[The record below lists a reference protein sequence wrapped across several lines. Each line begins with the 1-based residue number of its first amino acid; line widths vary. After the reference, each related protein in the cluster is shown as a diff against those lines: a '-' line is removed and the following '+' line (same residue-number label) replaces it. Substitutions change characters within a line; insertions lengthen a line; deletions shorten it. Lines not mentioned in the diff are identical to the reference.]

1 MKGNYM
7 ERHNHATRLIA
18 SSLTH
23 SEHPNI
29 RNSEI
34 ILDAGRTNHLDLTAH
49 NRVPDEYLP
58 PELQGEKNIFRPD
71 ILLTIPQP
79 DNDLGFHI
87 HPTGSIGY
95 KKCTSKLLI
104 LEVGFGS
111 DFSLETTKALKAEQH
126 AQLTQALTKANWTG
140 TDDHNHII
148 TVPLIFGHSG
158 SVPIQTRQAL
168 MKHLKL
174 PYHKAEKL
182 CSTIG
187 HMAIERLAHITVQR
201 HKLVAQLGST

>member
-1 MKGNYM
+1 M

-23 SEHPNI
+23 SESRDI

-34 ILDAGRTNHLDLTAH
+34 ILDAGRTNHLDLIAH
-49 NRVPDEYLP
+49 SRVPDEYLP
-58 PELQGEKNIFRPD
+58 QELQGANNNFRPD

-79 DNDLGFHI
+79 DSDLGFHM
-87 HPTGSIGY
+87 HPTDSIAY
-95 KKCTSKLLI
+95 KRCTSKLLI

-111 DFSLETTKALKAEQH
+111 DFDLAATQALKAEQH
-126 AQLTQALTKANWTG
+126 RHLTQALTQAGWKG
-140 TDDHNHII
+140 TDVYDHII

-158 SVPIQTRQAL
+158 SVLIQTRQAL

-174 PYHKAEKL
+174 PYRKAEKL

-187 HMAIERLAHITVQR
+187 HMAIEKLAHITVQR
-201 HKLVAQLGST
+201 HKLVAQLGSS